1 MAHIQKFTKRFSLIL
16 KINYASVQRSVKG
29 TIKAKD
35 LLKATRHAVDQV
47 SYWLADD
54 CSDHGKP
61 LKASISIRELKPK
74 TKKP

>member
-1 MAHIQKFTKRFSLIL
+1 
-16 KINYASVQRSVKG
+16 
-29 TIKAKD
+29 
-35 LLKATRHAVDQV
+35 LKATRHAVDQV